1 MKTATIHRE
10 SNQLIPRNSFLGR
23 KGSPLPPWK
32 PHRLCL
38 FSLSAPTDT
47 YMHMAGDTHMAGE
60 QLSCHSNAPS
70 STHRHASGPWR
81 EVGPHPPPT
90 ATRQAHGGKRA
101 PSSTHVRPMEG
112 SGLWAQRWSSG
123 NCRTPALMCALKM
136 PGAGPRFSFPCL
148 PASHLLLLI
157 FKMER
162 MGGSN
167 PHIRM
172 VHFATYI

>member
-47 YMHMAGDTHMAGE
+47 YTHMAGNTHMAGE

-81 EVGPHPPPT
+81 EAGPILHP
-90 ATRQAHGGKRA
+90 RQAHGGKRA
-101 PSSTHVRPMEG
+101 LGPTLVFRKLQDTSTNVCFKDARGRTQILLP
-112 SGLWAQRWSSG
+112 LPP
-123 NCRTPALMCALKM
+123 CFTPAA
-136 PGAGPRFSFPCL
+136 PYF
-148 PASHLLLLI
+148 
-157 FKMER
+157 
-162 MGGSN
+162 
-167 PHIRM
+167 
-172 VHFATYI
+172 